1 LNGETVTSLY
11 LEYFT
16 ADFIAE
22 ITVVV
27 VLGYISWW
35 VYEIERKG
43 P

>member
-1 LNGETVTSLY
+1 MVTSDY

-22 ITVVV
+22 ITVVFL
-27 VLGYISWW
+27 LGYISWW